1 MNSYESIKK
10 ITEFVRAMS
19 YWFECP
25 VISATQTN
33 RTAYGEANPGL
44 ETMSESMGLAMTAD
58 AQFSIWS
65 EDGDVDLGI
74 IHMGITKN
82 RFGRVGTHTVL
93 EIDYPTLT
101 LKDPSD
107 VSKMFVSTKKTIPG
121 SVVNNINS
129 IADTL
134 DIIENLDEGDN

>member
-1 MNSYESIKK
+1 
-10 ITEFVRAMS
+10 
-19 YWFECP
+19 
-25 VISATQTN
+25 
-33 RTAYGEANPGL
+33 
-44 ETMSESMGLAMTAD
+44 MTAD

-65 EDGDVDLGI
+65 EDGDIDLGI

-82 RFGRVGTHTVL
+82 RFGRVREHTVL

-107 VSKMFVSTKKTIPG
+107 VSKMFVSTKKIIPG